1 MYISGTKT
9 LFTMNKTKEI
19 WIAGF
24 ALFSLFFGAGNLIL
38 PPTLGAKAGV
48 DWWIVVLGFILT
60 AIAIPILAIFAHA
73 KLQGTLYDFGKK
85 VSPTFSTFFCFLI
98 YIIAVAI
105 PSPRTAAVTH
115 EMAIQPFFDT
125 SPTLTATIYFVLVF
139 LFAANRSKIISLIG
153 KFLTPIIVVILLIII
168 AISFFTATGSL
179 SPSTFKNPFIDGIL
193 EGYQTFDAIAGVVV
207 GAVIIIS
214 LDYSTHT
221 TFEAKR
227 KLIRKAGFIAGT
239 GLLLIYGGLILS
251 GALFSATFAENATR
265 TEVLSGL
272 STLTL
277 GNLGTTFLSILVA
290 LACFTTAVGVVT
302 GAADYIKGICNDS
315 RKAYIITA
323 AVASLIGI
331 IVGSF
336 QVDLIITLAVPALMF
351 LYPITI
357 VLILLNAVSDTYASK
372 RVFRGVV
379 LVTFIFSIPDF
390 LGFIIPRENLVGI
403 KSIIPLAEHSLGW
416 VLPALL
422 VFVFTNLMEK
432 KNLKE

>member
-48 DWWIVVLGFILT
+48 DWWIVVLGFIST

-85 VSPTFSTFFCFLI
+85 VSPVFSTFFCFLI

-125 SPTLTATIYFVLVF
+125 PPTLTAAIYFVLVF

-153 KFLTPIIVVILLIII
+153 KFLTPIIVIILLIII
-168 AISFFTATGSL
+168 GISFFTAAGGL

-277 GNLGTTFLSILVA
+277 GNLGTTFLSVLVA

-357 VLILLNAVSDTYASK
+357 VLILLNVVPDTYASK
-372 RVFRGVV
+372 LVFRGVV